1 MLVFFAGVV
10 SKLGAYG
17 FIRFALTLFPGEME
31 RYRFV
36 LAGFAVLSII
46 YGALMALSE
55 RDLKRIVAYASISH
69 LGFIALGIFSLTD
82 NGINGAVIQ
91 IINHGIIISALFLIV
106 GYVEARTGT
115 RDLGE
120 LSGLERRMPWLYF
133 FFLVA
138 TLAGLGMPGM
148 NSFVGEFTIMLG
160 AFQLNWVYAVARRW
174 RGDPRRLVHASP
186 PPGTHARS
194 SQAANRGC
202 ARPAHRRGAV
212 AGAARRD
219 DDLHRAVSQANHRCL
234 HGIGEHVR
242 QPHTTR
248 RVEPGHP
255 VMLIAASPVPLSFP
269 GGRDLV
275 GILPELVLGGAFLLL
290 MLLDLVVPASRR
302 TWLAG
307 FALLGIAATF
317 GVTIWAWFDANPGRL
332 VYSGSF
338 AYDRFALFVD
348 AILLV
353 SAGLVVMISPNY
365 LNRRGLHYGEYYA
378 LILAA
383 TLGMMLLAGATSL
396 MVIFLAIELLSLAL
410 YVLSG
415 FSRHEERSQE
425 AALKYLLLGGFASG
439 FLLFGMALIYGE
451 TGHTQLAQIAAA
463 IQSQTT
469 ITVDPLLLAG
479 VLLLFIGFAFKVS
492 AAPFHS
498 WTPDVYQGAPTSV
511 TTFMSVTTK
520 VAAFAALVR
529 VFTYTF
535 DGGGTHFYQHWEPVV
550 ALVAITSMV
559 VGNIAALTQTSVKR
573 MLAYSGIAQAG
584 YILIGVAVG
593 PVLLPSGQTS
603 SFGTIGVLYYLA
615 AYAVSNIGAFAVITV
630 MAGRGEDLDSYDG
643 LRGLAHRRPF
653 VAASMA
659 LFLFSLGGFPPT
671 AGFFGKFLVFTAAIN
686 AGQVPLALWGIA
698 TSAVSAFYYL
708 RVGLLMYQ
716 RPAVGAAEYRWSRTG
731 FSGSAVLVA
740 TTAGT
745 LILGVMIV
753 LVYTAATASLKG
765 LIV

>member
-1 MLVFFAGVV
+1 MF
-10 SKLGAYG
+10 
-17 FIRFALTLFPGEME
+17 
-31 RYRFV
+31 
-36 LAGFAVLSII
+36 
-46 YGALMALSE
+46 
-55 RDLKRIVAYASISH
+55 
-69 LGFIALGIFSLTD
+69 
-82 NGINGAVIQ
+82 
-91 IINHGIIISALFLIV
+91 
-106 GYVEARTGT
+106 
-115 RDLGE
+115 
-120 LSGLERRMPWLYF
+120 
-133 FFLVA
+133 
-138 TLAGLGMPGM
+138 
-148 NSFVGEFTIMLG
+148 
-160 AFQLNWVYAVARRW
+160 
-174 RGDPRRLVHASP
+174 
-186 PPGTHARS
+186 
-194 SQAANRGC
+194 
-202 ARPAHRRGAV
+202 
-212 AGAARRD
+212 
-219 DDLHRAVSQANHRCL
+219 
-234 HGIGEHVR
+234 
-242 QPHTTR
+242 
-248 RVEPGHP
+248 
-255 VMLIAASPVPLSFP
+255 AASPVPLAFP
-269 GGRDLV
+269 GGSDLI

-290 MLLDLVVPASRR
+290 MLLDLVIPASRR

-307 FALLGIAATF
+307 FALVGVAAAF
-317 GVTIWAWFDANPGRL
+317 VVTIFCWFNANHGRT

-338 AYDRFALFVD
+338 AYGRYALFVD

-353 SAGLVVMISPNY
+353 SAALVLMISPHY
-365 LNRRGLHYGEYYA
+365 LNRRGIHYGEYYA

-383 TLGMMLLAGATSL
+383 TVGMMLLAGATSL

-451 TGHTQLAQIAAA
+451 TGHTQLAQISAA
-463 IQSQTT
+463 IQGEKA
-469 ITVDPLLLAG
+469 IDPLLLAG
-479 VLLLFIGFAFKVS
+479 VILVFIGFAFKVS

-593 PVLLPSGQTS
+593 AVVLPSGQTS
-603 SFGTIGVLYYLA
+603 SLGTIAVLYYLA

-630 MAGRGEDLDSYDG
+630 MAGRGEDLASYDG

-686 AGQVPLALWGIA
+686 AGEGPLALRGIP
-698 TSAVSAFYYL
+698 TSAN
-708 RVGLLMYQ
+708 
-716 RPAVGAAEYRWSRTG
+716 
-731 FSGSAVLVA
+731 
-740 TTAGT
+740 
-745 LILGVMIV
+745 LILGVLIV
-753 LVYTAATASLKG
+753 LVYTAASASLKG